1 MKRTVEEKIT
11 YYKSRRLTVL
21 DKVYRLKIEAS
32 LGCNRDCTFCG
43 MTRKKSCLLKP
54 ELFKVILDKI
64 PNTVKRVEFILHGE
78 PTLNPNLLDYIE
90 AIRDKRPKTQIAV
103 CSNGFRFLSKMYN
116 PDYLF
121 DLYNKGVNLLQVDLY
136 DTKDWESFKK
146 IVKENKTEIEKMGIG
161 VKNLY
166 AQNTALFFSYRGNKN
181 RELVYVK
188 EFEGLNSGDC
198 KQRRFHTFGGNVPVE
213 LWKNYSDKY
222 TDFSKFPL
230 TGKGKTCTSLLKY
243 ISIGANG
250 DIYFCCRDASHTL
263 LLGNIKDVDLQ
274 ELWVSSDMQKL
285 RLLIKHAR
293 RDLLAHCFLCSR
305 FNYRDGLYPYW
316 GESYT
321 LEECI
326 QTVVKKTILLD
337 DVLLH
342 NLIKYQEVYSDK
354 IPDHIT
360 KQIEDSKKKYNL

>member
-1 MKRTVEEKIT
+1 MKRTIEEQIS
-11 YYKSRRLTVL
+11 YLKSRRMTVH
-21 DKVYRLKIEAS
+21 DKVYRIKMEAS
-32 LGCNRDCTFCG
+32 LGCNRDCKFCG

-54 ELFKVILDKI
+54 ELFKIILSKI
-64 PNTVKRVEFILHGE
+64 PDTVKRIEFILHGE
-78 PTLNPNLLDYIE
+78 PTLNPDLLNYVE
-90 AIRDKRPKTQIAV
+90 AIRDKHPQLQIAI

-121 DLYNKGVNLLQVDLY
+121 NLYDKGVNLLQVCLY
-136 DTKDWESFKK
+136 EVEDWESFKK
-146 IVKENKTEIEKMGIG
+146 LVTENKTRIKERGVK

-166 AQNTALFFSYRGNKN
+166 SQDTALFFSYRGNKN

-188 EFEGLNSGDC
+188 EFEGLNSGLC

-213 LWKNYSDKY
+213 LWGKYSDKY

-230 TGKGKTCTSLLKY
+230 TGKGDTCTSLLKY
-243 ISIGANG
+243 VSIGANG
-250 DIYFCCRDASHTL
+250 DFYFCCRDASHTL

-274 ELWVSSDMQKL
+274 EWWVDEDKQKL
-285 RLLIKHAR
+285 RLLIKHSR
-293 RDLLAHCFLCSR
+293 RDLLAQCFLCSR
-305 FNYRDGLYPYW
+305 FCYRDGLYPYW
-316 GESYT
+316 GKTYR

-326 QTVVKKTILLD
+326 QTVVEKTILLD

-342 NLIKYQEVYSDK
+342 NLIKYQEAYPDK
-354 IPDHIT
+354 VPDHII

>member
-1 MKRTVEEKIT
+1 MKRTVEEQIS
-11 YYKSRRLTVL
+11 YLKSRKLTVI
-21 DKVYRLKIEAS
+21 DKVYRIKIEAS
-32 LGCNRDCTFCG
+32 LGCNRDCKFCG
-43 MTRKKSCLLKP
+43 MTRKKSYLLKP
-54 ELFKVILDKI
+54 KLFEIILAKI
-64 PNTVKRVEFILHGE
+64 PDTVKRIEFILHGE
-78 PTLNPNLLDYIE
+78 PTLNPNLIDYIE
-90 AIRDKRPKTQIAV
+90 AIRDKHPEVQIAV

-121 DLYNKGVNLLQVDLY
+121 SLYDKGVNLLQVDLY
-136 DTKDWESFKK
+136 DIEDWESFKK
-146 IVKENKTEIEKMGIG
+146 LMVETKSGREERGIK

-166 AQNTALFFSYRGNKN
+166 AQNTALFFSYRGDKN

-188 EFEGLNSGDC
+188 EFEGLNSGLC

-213 LWKNYSDKY
+213 LWKNYAIKY
-222 TDFSKFPL
+222 LNFDKFPL

-243 ISIGANG
+243 VSIGANG
-250 DIYFCCRDASHTL
+250 DLYFCCRDASHTL
-263 LLGNIKDVDLQ
+263 LLGNIKDIDLQ
-274 ELWVSSDMQKL
+274 EWWASEDIQKL
-285 RLLIKHAR
+285 RRLMKWAR
-293 RDLLAHCFLCSR
+293 RDLLAQCFLCSR

-316 GESYT
+316 GKSYS

-342 NLIKYQEVYSDK
+342 NLIKYQEVYPDK
-354 IPDHIT
+354 IPDHII

>member
-1 MKRTVEEKIT
+1 MKRTVEEQIS
-11 YYKSRRLTVL
+11 YLKSRRMTVF
-21 DKVYRLKIEAS
+21 DKVYRIKIEAS
-32 LGCNRDCTFCG
+32 LGCNRDCKFCG

-54 ELFKVILDKI
+54 ELFKVILNKMPD
-64 PNTVKRVEFILHGE
+64 TVKRVEFILHGE
-78 PTLNPNLLDYIE
+78 PTLNLNLTNYIE
-90 AIRDKRPKTQIAV
+90 AIRDRHTETQIAV

-116 PDYLF
+116 PDYF
-121 DLYNKGVNLLQVDLY
+121 FSLYDKGLNLLQVDLY
-136 DTKDWESFKK
+136 SVEDWESFKK
-146 IVKENKTEIEKMGIG
+146 LVKENKTGIKEREIG

-166 AQNTALFFSYRGNKN
+166 AQNTNVFFSYRGNKN

-188 EFEGLNSGDC
+188 EFEGLNSGLT

-213 LWKNYSDKY
+213 LWSKYSDKY

-243 ISIGANG
+243 ISIGADG

-274 ELWVSSDMQKL
+274 ELWVSEDMQKL
-285 RLLIKHAR
+285 RLLIKYAR

-316 GESYT
+316 GKKYS

-337 DVLLH
+337 DVLLD
-342 NLIKYQEVYSDK
+342 NLIKYQKVYSDK

-360 KQIEDSKKKYNL
+360 KQIEDSKKEYNK